1 MSPENKDSRSRA
13 QLLAEIEDLQARL
26 TEAEDALRAIREG
39 DVDAIVVSGSRGE
52 QVFSL
57 TGAEQVY
64 RLIVETMREAA
75 LTISFDGRILF
86 CNRQFS
92 HLVRNPQEQIVGRR
106 LEELV
111 APEDRR
117 EVASLLAR
125 SQVVTVTRRLVFQ
138 GAEAPAV
145 PTHVSAAVLRTS
157 EGESICLVA
166 TDLSEMESS
175 AKIIQQLR
183 RQQEALRESEHRWAT
198 TLASIGDAVIASDA
212 AGRITF
218 MNAVA
223 QELTGWTLAE
233 AAGKPVRAVF
243 RIINEH
249 TRAEMADPVSRVLE
263 TGRIVGLAN
272 HTLLIRKDGVELA
285 IDDSGA
291 PIQTEDGIPFGVV
304 LVFRDIRERRQA
316 EEALR
321 RAKEAAESANRAK
334 SEFLAHM
341 SHEIRTPLSAII
353 GLSEVLAP
361 RIREE
366 QSRQFVSMIHESARS
381 MLALLGEILD
391 FARIEAGKVE
401 LHPVPFDLRRT
412 LERLVEPHALLARQ
426 KGLATGMEVSE
437 ELPDHLE
444 GDVELLSRVLQNLL
458 SNAVKYT
465 DRGGVRLQVRRQEE
479 GPEGRPLWIR
489 FEVADTGIGIPNASR
504 PRLFQSF
511 ERLHGT
517 LTRIH
522 HEGTGLGL
530 AIARQLVVRMGGE
543 IGVESEE
550 GVGSTFWFTL
560 PFEPVREGAGAG
572 ETAGEAAGRP
582 AVAHQPLAALP
593 PLRILLA
600 EDNRVNRLFLQ
611 TALEDAGHR
620 VAAVEDGRQALEALR
635 APAGGSKAGAF
646 DLVLMDIQMPRLDGL
661 EATRA
666 IRALP
671 GEAARLPVIALT
683 AFAAQGDARR
693 FRQAG
698 LDGYVSKPVDFG
710 RLAEEI
716 RRVRPGS

>member
-1 MSPENKDSRSRA
+1 MNSA
-13 QLLAEIEDLQARL
+13 AEAILGYDREERKLPHSERM
-26 TEAEDALRAIREG
+26 ALREMAWPDGTEMPAEASPTGRAFLGEVVKNFPMVLKRKGTGQKMWISVSAAPIRDEAGHIVGAI
-39 DVDAIVVSGSRGE
+39 GSFIDISRQRQVE
-52 QVFSL
+52 QELQRAKEIASEVL
-57 TGAEQVY
+57 EPRT
-64 RLIVETMREAA
+64 REA
-75 LTISFDGRILF
+75 G
-86 CNRQFS
+86 NRQF
-92 HLVRNPQEQIVGRR
+92 VGMIREQAR
-106 LEELV
+106 
-111 APEDRR
+111 A
-117 EVASLLAR
+117 LLAGR
-125 SQVVTVTRRLVFQ
+125 KGLGFTLKANPALPRRLV
-138 GAEAPAV
+138 GEPA
-145 PTHVSAAVLRTS
+145 
-157 EGESICLVA
+157 
-166 TDLSEMESS
+166 
-175 AKIIQQLR
+175 
-183 RQQEALRESEHRWAT
+183 
-198 TLASIGDAVIASDA
+198 
-212 AGRITF
+212 
-218 MNAVA
+218 
-223 QELTGWTLAE
+223 
-233 AAGKPVRAVF
+233 
-243 RIINEH
+243 
-249 TRAEMADPVSRVLE
+249 
-263 TGRIVGLAN
+263 
-272 HTLLIRKDGVELA
+272 
-285 IDDSGA
+285 
-291 PIQTEDGIPFGVV
+291 
-304 LVFRDIRERRQA
+304 
-316 EEALR
+316 
-321 RAKEAAESANRAK
+321 
-334 SEFLAHM
+334 
-341 SHEIRTPLSAII
+341 
-353 GLSEVLAP
+353 
-361 RIREE
+361 
-366 QSRQFVSMIHESARS
+366 
-381 MLALLGEILD
+381 
-391 FARIEAGKVE
+391 
-401 LHPVPFDLRRT
+401 
-412 LERLVEPHALLARQ
+412 
-426 KGLATGMEVSE
+426 
-437 ELPDHLE
+437 
-444 GDVELLSRVLQNLL
+444 LLSRVLQNLL